1 MNGNNKKMKT
11 LFCFERSIDGSTV
24 NLHLDS
30 SVDNSKEGI
39 SLVIQSAIELG
50 IKSGYLDGNEVKFRD
65 VFEKLGT
72 INKSSN

>member
-1 MNGNNKKMKT
+1 MSRNNKKMKT
-11 LFCFERSIDGSTV
+11 LFCFERSIDGSIV

-50 IKSGYLDGNEVKFRD
+50 IKSGHLDGSEVNFRD
-65 VFEKLGT
+65 VFEKLGA
-72 INKSSN
+72 IKNS